1 MDSYIASFYWSVV
14 TCTTVGYGDI
24 LPSYNFEILWGV
36 IIIVVGVAVFS
47 FVLGDLSSQI
57 MELLKAS
64 KANEDRINQINDLDQ
79 KFNIGQDLVDK
90 L

>member
-1 MDSYIASFYWSVV
+1 M
-14 TCTTVGYGDI
+14 
-24 LPSYNFEILWGV
+24 
-36 IIIVVGVAVFS
+36 IIVVGVAVFS